1 MTRDEKNQLIDSL
14 AEQLSNS
21 STIYITDISDL
32 NSENTTKLRA
42 LCFKNNIHL
51 QVVKNTLLKKAMEKT
66 EKDFSGLFNVLN
78 GPTSMMISDTVNAP
92 AKLIKEFR
100 RGGTERPILKGAYIQ
115 EMVYVGDDQLD
126 LLIAF
131 KTKDELIGDLIAL
144 LQSPVRNV
152 MSALQS
158 GGQKLTGVLKTLSE
172 RPE

>member
-1 MTRDEKNQLIDSL
+1 MTREEKNQLIDSL

-21 STIYITDISDL
+21 STIYIADISDL

-42 LCFKNNIHL
+42 LCYKSNIHL
-51 QVVKNTLLKKAMEKT
+51 QVVKNTLLKKAMDKT
-66 EKDFSGLFNVLN
+66 ERDFSGLYEILN
-78 GPTSMMISDTVNAP
+78 GPTSMMIAETGNAP
-92 AKLIKEFR
+92 ARLIKEFR
-100 RGGTERPILKGAYIQ
+100 RGGSERPIFKGAFI
-115 EMVYVGDDQLD
+115 EEEVYLGDDQLD
-126 LLIAF
+126 ALVAL
-131 KTKDELIGDLIAL
+131 KSKDELVADLVAL

>member
-1 MTRDEKNQLIDSL
+1 MTREEKNQLIDSL

-21 STIYITDISDL
+21 STIYIADISEL

-42 LCFKNNIHL
+42 LCYKSNIHL

-66 EKDFSGLFNVLN
+66 EKDFSGLYEILN
-78 GPTSMMISDTVNAP
+78 GPTSMMIAEAGNAP
-92 AKLIKEFR
+92 ARLIKEFR
-100 RGGTERPILKGAYIQ
+100 RGGSEKPVFKGAYIQ
-115 EMVYVGDDQLD
+115 EAIYLGDDQLD
-126 LLIAF
+126 ALVAL
-131 KTKDELIGDLIAL
+131 KSKDELVVDLIAL